1 MAPGSECGS
10 PHYFKGAGAGSWIG
24 AHGNG
29 GNRALY
35 GGGGGGSYGSGTDG
49 SGAQGSVVI
58 TYTPAI

>member
-1 MAPGSECGS
+1 MAPVRNGI
-10 PHYFKGAGAGSWIG
+10 PARLKWRRRRFMDRP
-24 AHGNG
+24 HGNG

-49 SGAQGSVVI
+49 SGAQGIVVI